1 MRGVLILVL
10 TATATA
16 LLGLLPGPAA
26 LLIAAAMLA
35 GAARGVFTLL
45 QATAISDR
53 WGATHYG
60 RLNGLLSA
68 PALLAT
74 APRPGPAPPSP
85 RPSAA
90 THPCS
95 RSSPGWPR
103 SARSSSPA
111 RPRPPDLDPGGIFV
125 HIHTSPRRARTARTA
140 VAALIAAAA
149 CWGIGTVVSKQVV
162 DDVAPL
168 TLLPV
173 QLAVSC
179 AFLLV
184 VALVR
189 REPLTWTPPVRR
201 LAALGVL
208 NPGIAYALGLIG
220 LTTITASMSVLLWA
234 LEPVVILL
242 LAALVLRERIP
253 PALAVTVAVAISGA
267 LLVVYQPGA
276 SGDAVGIT
284 LTLVSIGFCALY
296 TVLTRRLMLDD
307 SSLTVVLAQQ
317 AAALVFAVALASV
330 VELAGGPGWDLAG
343 LSAGAWLGAA
353 VSGILYYGLG
363 FFFYVAGLRHLPAS
377 YAGAFLPL
385 IPVFGV
391 AAGYLVGERL
401 EPRQW
406 LGAVVIVAATA
417 VIAARHRGCVLVT
430 GPSSEETTATHR
442 DEGESS

>member
-1 MRGVLILVL
+1 M
-10 TATATA
+10 
-16 LLGLLPGPAA
+16 
-26 LLIAAAMLA
+26 
-35 GAARGVFTLL
+35 
-45 QATAISDR
+45 
-53 WGATHYG
+53 
-60 RLNGLLSA
+60 
-68 PALLAT
+68 
-74 APRPGPAPPSP
+74 
-85 RPSAA
+85 
-90 THPCS
+90 
-95 RSSPGWPR
+95 
-103 SARSSSPA
+103 
-111 RPRPPDLDPGGIFV
+111 
-125 HIHTSPRRARTARTA
+125 HIPTSPRRARTARTA
-140 VAALIAAAA
+140 VAALIAAAG

-242 LAALVLRERIP
+242 LAALVLREHIP
-253 PALAVTVAVAISGA
+253 PALAVTVAVAIAGV

-276 SGDAVGIT
+276 SGNAVGIT

-317 AAALVFAVALASV
+317 AAALVFAIALASV

-343 LSAGAWLGAA
+343 LSAGAWLGAG

-363 FFFYVAGLRHLPAS
+363 FFFYVAGLRHVPAS

-385 IPVFGV
+385 IPVFGI

-417 VIAARHRGCVLVT
+417 AIAAGHRAGMGSAYRTGDAHLCGYRARFCVYVASVPGAHAWSVLRAPVLVLDALALASMDHWHMLLRAVMTGFWIDMPAVGRCRRRGRRRARRRRRGGRIRRGSRRGSGRGRHRPRARARWPAWPGR
-430 GPSSEETTATHR
+430 TTAR
-442 DEGESS
+442 